1 MSGQPF
7 RRAGRRGQ
15 VLPFRFDGRDYEG
28 YRGDTLAAALLAN
41 GVRTVAT
48 SVVLGRPRGIF
59 AAWTEEPNAVVQI
72 EHPFPEPMLQ
82 ATVVELYAGLVATGL
97 PGRGRLAAGLDPA
110 RYDGVYAHCDVLVVG
125 AGPAGLAAATA
136 AAGSGARVILA
147 DDRPSPGGSLPDTG
161 ESVGGVPGT
170 AWAATALAAL
180 ESHPETRVLT
190 RTSVFG
196 HYDDNYLVAV
206 ERRGEDASSRERVW
220 RIRARRVVLATGAH
234 ERSIA
239 FAGNDLPGVMLAGS
253 ARAYV
258 NRYGVLPGRRAV
270 VFTTGDG
277 AYAAARDL
285 AAAGVEIAAV
295 VDTRAAGDPGGTGGL
310 DGTGGLGDAEV
321 LSGHFV
327 TRANGEHGVISVT
340 VSERPVAGGGPSG
353 VIGSGAVPSGGREI
367 EADLLLVSGGW
378 NPAVHLF
385 SQAGGTL
392 RYDEV
397 LGSFV
402 PGSTRQAVEV
412 AGAARGLRTLAACL
426 EDGAAAGTRAVEAAG
441 LRAPSTSGASVR
453 KAGEAPRAGE
463 TSPGAETPRAGQASP
478 DTEIP
483 QAGEAR
489 EPEAVSGDGEPSG
502 TTPAGH
508 VWLVPADDYRTHFVD
523 LQRDVTVADVM
534 RATGAGLRSVEHVKR
549 YTTAGTGLDQG
560 KTSGVLTGGVVA
572 HALGVDVSELGTTTF
587 RAPYVPVSFATLAGR
602 DRGALHD
609 PVRVTALHGWHVAY
623 GAPFENVGQWKR
635 PWYYP
640 REGEDMEAAVLREC
654 RAVREAAGAM
664 DASTLGKIDIQGPD
678 AAELLDR
685 LYTNMMST
693 LKVGS
698 IRYGVM
704 CRPDGMV
711 FDDGTVIRLAEDRF
725 LVTTTTGN
733 AAAVLDWMEEW
744 LQTEWPS
751 LRVYCTSVTE
761 QWATVALAGP
771 RSREV
776 LAGLAPGLA
785 VDNASFPFMTW
796 RDTRVAGL
804 DARVCRISFSGELA
818 YEINVSARD
827 GLALW
832 EAVQATGAVTP
843 YGTET
848 MHVLRAEKGYPIV
861 GQDTD
866 GTVTPA
872 DLGMEWVVSKKKADF
887 LGKRSFARADTARP
901 DRKHLV
907 GLLPLDPDVLLP
919 EGSHL
924 VAADRLPEPPVPT
937 LGHVTSSYRSAALG
951 RTFALALVSGG
962 RERVGERLYVPVGG
976 EPLPVTVTHHV
987 LYDPEG
993 ARRDGPPAGTRTGP
1007 AHGTEPSATGLSGT
1021 AELSGAKPRGAR
1033 SRGAEPSGRPS
1044 PPARLEPVSSPGLR
1058 IAELPF
1064 LTQVG
1069 LRVEPG
1075 SDTAADIALA
1085 LGVPLPTEPG
1095 TFASTGTGAPPSGT
1109 AADDTRVLWLGP
1121 DEWLVVGPAGGT
1133 GLEARLRAAAG
1144 TGHAAVTDVS
1154 AQRTVLLVTGP
1165 RARDLLSHGCA
1176 LDLHPRAFGPGRCA
1190 QTMLA
1195 RAQVVI
1201 AAREDGG
1208 FHILV
1213 RSSFADYL
1221 VAWLL
1226 DAAGE
1231 YLGR

>member
-7 RRAGRRGQ
+7 RLEGRRGE

-48 SVVLGRPRGIF
+48 SVTLGRPRGIF

-97 PGRGRLAAGLDPA
+97 PGRGRLAAEPDPA

-125 AGPAGLAAATA
+125 AGPAGLAAAAA

-161 ESVGGVPGT
+161 ETVDGVPGT
-170 AWAATALAAL
+170 AWAATALAEL

-190 RTSVFG
+190 RTGVFG
-196 HYDDNYLVAV
+196 YYDDNYLVAV
-206 ERRGEDASSRERVW
+206 ERRGENASSRERVW

-253 ARAYV
+253 ARAYA

-270 VFTTGDG
+270 VFTTGDS

-295 VDTRAAGDPGGTGGL
+295 VDTRTGATPGRDGSGGFSASGGMDGLSGL
-310 DGTGGLGDAEV
+310 DGPGGPDGWGGLGEAEA
-321 LSGHFV
+321 LTGHFV
-327 TRANGEHGVISVT
+327 THVNGEHGVTSVT
-340 VSERPVAGGGPSG
+340 VSQRPVAGGTPSG
-353 VIGSGAVPSGGREI
+353 TVLSGGREI

-392 RYDEV
+392 RYDEQ

-402 PGSTRQAVEV
+402 PWSTRQAVEV
-412 AGAARGLRTLAACL
+412 AGAARGLLTLATCL
-426 EDGAAAGTRAVEAAG
+426 EDGAAAGARAAEAAG
-441 LRAPSTSGASVR
+441 FPTPSTSGASAQR
-453 KAGEAPRAGE
+453 TGETPPDTETPQTGETPSSTETPQAGE
-463 TSPGAETPRAGQASP
+463 TSETTLAE
-478 DTEIP
+478 
-483 QAGEAR
+483 
-489 EPEAVSGDGEPSG
+489 
-502 TTPAGH
+502 H

-549 YTTAGTGLDQG
+549 YTTAGTGHDQG
-560 KTSGVLTGGVVA
+560 KTSGVLTSGVVA
-572 HALGVDVSELGTTTF
+572 HALGVDVSRLGTTTF
-587 RAPYVPVSFATLAGR
+587 RAPYLPVSFATLAGR

-609 PVRVTALHGWHVAY
+609 PARVTALHEWHVAY
-623 GAPFENVGQWKR
+623 GAPFENVGQWRR

-776 LAGLAPGLA
+776 LAGLAPELA
-785 VDNASFPFMTW
+785 VDKVSFPFMTW

-818 YEINVSARD
+818 YEINVSAWD

-924 VAADRLPEPPVPT
+924 VAVDRLPEPPVPM

-976 EPLPVTVTHHV
+976 ELLPVTVTHHV

-993 ARRDGPPAGTRTGP
+993 ARRDG
-1007 AHGTEPSATGLSGT
+1007 
-1021 AELSGAKPRGAR
+1021 
-1033 SRGAEPSGRPS
+1033 
-1044 PPARLEPVSSPGLR
+1044 
-1058 IAELPF
+1058 
-1064 LTQVG
+1064 
-1069 LRVEPG
+1069 
-1075 SDTAADIALA
+1075 
-1085 LGVPLPTEPG
+1085 
-1095 TFASTGTGAPPSGT
+1095 
-1109 AADDTRVLWLGP
+1109 
-1121 DEWLVVGPAGGT
+1121 
-1133 GLEARLRAAAG
+1133 
-1144 TGHAAVTDVS
+1144 
-1154 AQRTVLLVTGP
+1154 
-1165 RARDLLSHGCA
+1165 
-1176 LDLHPRAFGPGRCA
+1176 
-1190 QTMLA
+1190 
-1195 RAQVVI
+1195 
-1201 AAREDGG
+1201 
-1208 FHILV
+1208 
-1213 RSSFADYL
+1213 
-1221 VAWLL
+1221 
-1226 DAAGE
+1226 
-1231 YLGR
+1231 